1 MTSVKPDRYLG
12 VTIEKYVT
20 APFVAAAILAAGAGT
35 ASSASAD
42 AGPKAPNFRMHTTPS
57 QPYGTVLSR
66 IGVNERQS
74 PSTDS
79 AIIGSLGYGAL
90 VGLRCM
96 AKAEEVEGNR
106 FWFRLRDRDA
116 WIPARYVKGTGHVE
130 WCQEADGGT
139 SSKDEAEG
147 VSDKGAG
154 DASGRGSDGV
164 SDKGAGDASGR
175 GSDGLSDKGADDA
188 SSKGTDATSGKGTDG
203 TSSKGADG
211 TSSKGT
217 DGTSSKGTDG
227 TSSKGADGTTGK
239 RPDRTSGKRPDR
251 TSGKRADRT
260 SGKRAV
266 DRQASDDEWEVT
278 Y

>member
-12 VTIEKYVT
+12 VTIEKYIT
-20 APFVAAAILAAGAGT
+20 APFVAAAILAAGAGM

-42 AGPKAPNFRMHTTPS
+42 AGPKAPSFRMHTTPS

-66 IGVNERQS
+66 IGVNERRF

-79 AIIGSLGYGAL
+79 AITGSLGYGAL

-96 AKAEEVEGNR
+96 AKAQEVEGNR

-130 WCQEADGGT
+130 WCQEPDGGT
-139 SSKDEAEG
+139 FSKDEADDA
-147 VSDKGAG
+147 SDKGA
-154 DASGRGSDGV
+154 D
-164 SDKGAGDASGR
+164 DASGR
-175 GSDGLSDKGADDA
+175 GSDGLSDKGADA
-188 SSKGTDATSGKGTDG
+188 
-203 TSSKGADG
+203 

-227 TSSKGADGTTGK
+227 TSSKGADDASSKGADATSSEGTDGTSSKGAGDASSK
-239 RPDRTSGKRPDR
+239 GADGTSGKRPDR
-251 TSGKRADRT
+251 TSGKRANRT

-266 DRQASDDEWEVT
+266 DRQASGDEWEVT

>member
-1 MTSVKPDRYLG
+1 
-12 VTIEKYVT
+12 
-20 APFVAAAILAAGAGT
+20 
-35 ASSASAD
+35 
-42 AGPKAPNFRMHTTPS
+42 MHTTPS
-57 QPYGTVLSR
+57 QPYGTVLSH

-79 AIIGSLGYGAL
+79 AIIGSLGHGAL

-139 SSKDEAEG
+139 SSKDEADG
-147 VSDKGAG
+147 VSDEGAG

-164 SDKGAGDASGR
+164 SDKGADA
-175 GSDGLSDKGADDA
+175 
-188 SSKGTDATSGKGTDG
+188 
-203 TSSKGADG
+203 
-211 TSSKGT
+211 
-217 DGTSSKGTDG
+217 TSSKGTDG
-227 TSSKGADGTTGK
+227 TSSKGADDASGKGADGTSGK
-239 RPDRTSGKRPDR
+239 GADGTSSKGADATSSKGTDGTSSKGADDASSKGADGTSGKRPDR
-251 TSGKRADRT
+251 TSGKRANRT

-266 DRQASDDEWEVT
+266 DRQASDDEWEAT